1 MATVE
6 KVRKGRKKRID
17 KKKLLEV
24 LAYEVVNGKPIYYRG
39 YKEVLKGK
47 KQPEEVMGASAYHA
61 RLVAKITSWLDRVL
75 GDEYVVMSGELGY
88 TVEGGWR
95 SLDIAVF
102 RYEDV
107 KDKLKSRSYID
118 VPPVLVVEIDTH
130 GDVESEVGYITNKVK
145 DLLESGV
152 GKVIWIFTEVEK
164 VLIAEEG
171 KDWVIVD
178 WDEDIELTENLKLN
192 IKELIKRP

>member
-6 KVRKGRKKRID
+6 KVKKGRKKRID
-17 KKKLLEV
+17 RKKLLEV
-24 LAYEVVNGKPIYYRG
+24 LTYEVVDGKPIYYRG

-164 VLIAEEG
+164 VLVAEEG
-171 KDWVIVD
+171 KDWVIVN
-178 WDEDIELTENLKLN
+178 WDDDIELIEALKLN

>member
-6 KVRKGRKKRID
+6 KVKRSKGRVD

-24 LAYEVVNGKPIYYRG
+24 LTYEVVDGKPIYYRG

-88 TVEGGWR
+88 TVKGGWR

-107 KDKLKSRSYID
+107 KDKLESRSYID
-118 VPPVLVVEIDTH
+118 VAPVLVFEIDTH
-130 GDVESEVGYITNKVK
+130 GDVESEFGYIASKIK

-164 VLIAEEG
+164 VLVAEEG
-171 KDWVIVD
+171 KVWTILD
-178 WDEDIELTENLKLN
+178 WDEDIELIENLKLN

>member
-6 KVRKGRKKRID
+6 KVKRGKGRVN
-17 KKKLLEV
+17 KKKLLQI
-24 LAYEVVNGKPIYYRG
+24 LTYEVVDGKPIYYRG
-39 YKEVLKGK
+39 YKEVLKEK

-61 RLVAKITSWLDRVL
+61 RLVMLIGTFLRTHL
-75 GDEYVVMSGELGY
+75 GDKYEVWGGELGY
-88 TVEGGWR
+88 TVKGGWR

-107 KDKLKSRSYID
+107 KEKLKSRSYID

-130 GDVESEVGYITNKVK
+130 GDVENEFGYIANKIK

-152 GKVIWIFTEVEK
+152 GKIIWIFTEVEK
-164 VLIAEEG
+164 VLVAEKG
-171 KDWVIVD
+171 KVWTILD
-178 WDEDIELTENLKLN
+178 WDEDIELIENLKLN